1 LHDTYLTGVPR
12 MVRFGVFEFDPQT
25 SELHRR
31 GLKIRL
37 LGQPV
42 RILAMLLER
51 PGELV
56 TREEIRHALWPAD
69 TFVDFEHSLNA
80 AMKRLRR
87 ALRDSPDNPRFVETL
102 PRRGYRFIA
111 PVEGVATAPAEPRQ
125 AGAIDSLAVLPFS
138 NAGGD
143 PETEYLSDGITESI
157 IHSLSQLSG
166 VRVMARSTVFR
177 YKSRDIDP
185 RSAGRKLN
193 VQAVLTG
200 RVLQRGNALL
210 IGAELVEV
218 RQGWRLWGDQYN
230 RPLADIL
237 SVEEEIS
244 REISEKLRLRLT
256 GEDRTRLAKRHTDN
270 AQAYADYLKGRY
282 FSDKMTEEGLREGIV
297 FYQQAVQK
305 DPAFALAY
313 TGLAQSYVLFAFFP
327 LEPPEEVMPRA
338 QEAALQALALDDTLA
353 EAHAALA
360 SVKKFHDRDWQAA
373 EASCRRALQL
383 NPNYPDG
390 HRLYASLL
398 SSMGNKEEALREILR
413 AQELDPLSLI
423 IGMEVSWHY
432 YMAHDYDRAIESA
445 LKSLEMEP
453 AFPPSHYVLG
463 LAYEQ
468 KGRFEE
474 ALAALEKSQ
483 ASATGN
489 PAPLAS
495 LGHAFAR
502 AGRTAEAEAVL
513 QELRLKSAG
522 AYVPPYFPALVYA
535 GLGRIEDAF
544 DSLEDAYRMHDAYLV
559 WLNTDP
565 RFDILRGDSRFESLL
580 RRMGL
585 LAPNVLRRA
594 R

>member
-1 LHDTYLTGVPR
+1 

-25 SELHRR
+25 SELRRR

-37 LGQPV
+37 LGQPL

-56 TREEIRHALWPAD
+56 TREEIRRALWPAD

-87 ALRDSPDNPRFVETL
+87 ALRDSPGNPRFVETL

-111 PVEGVATAPAEPRQ
+111 PVEGAAIASAELPP
-125 AGAIDSLAVLPFS
+125 GSAIDSLAVLPFS
-138 NAGGD
+138 NTAGD

-200 RVLQRGNALL
+200 RVLQRGSALL

-218 RQGWRLWGDQYN
+218 RQGWRLWGEQYN

-244 REISEKLRLRLT
+244 REISEKLRVRLT
-256 GEDRTRLAKRHTDN
+256 GEDRTRLAKRYTDN

-282 FSDKMTEEGLREGIV
+282 FSLKMTEEGLREGIV
-297 FYQQAVQK
+297 FYQQALQK

-313 TGLAQSYVLFAFFP
+313 TGLAHSYVLFAFFP

-338 QEAALQALALDDTLA
+338 KEAAMQALALDDTLA
-353 EAHAALA
+353 EAHTALA
-360 SVKKFHDRDWQAA
+360 TVKKFHDWDWQAA
-373 EASCRRALQL
+373 EASCQRALQL

-398 SSMGNKEEALREILR
+398 SSMGSKEEALREILR

-432 YMAHDYDRAIESA
+432 YMVRDYDRAIESA
-445 LKSLEMEP
+445 LTALEMEP

-474 ALAALEKSQ
+474 ALGALEKSQ
-483 ASATGN
+483 ARATGN

-502 AGRTAEAEAVL
+502 AGRTAEAEAVPGG
-513 QELRLKSAG
+513 LRRKSVR

-535 GLGRIEDAF
+535 GLGRIEEAF
-544 DSLEDAYRMHDAYLV
+544 DCLEDAYRKHDPYLV

-565 RFDILRGDSRFESLL
+565 RFDVLRPDPRFDRLL

-585 LAPNVLRRA
+585 LAPNALRRA
-594 R
+594 Q